1 MIYYRQL
8 KEVAPQGERNMEKVE
23 FDKFELEIIRR
34 SLVVDVASLQVELND
49 ELITDEKKDIYQDII
64 NEKERIIEKLN
75 ILLRP

>member
-1 MIYYRQL
+1 
-8 KEVAPQGERNMEKVE
+8 MEKVV

-34 SLVVDVASLQVELND
+34 SLVVDVTRLQVELND

>member
-1 MIYYRQL
+1 
-8 KEVAPQGERNMEKVE
+8 MEKVE